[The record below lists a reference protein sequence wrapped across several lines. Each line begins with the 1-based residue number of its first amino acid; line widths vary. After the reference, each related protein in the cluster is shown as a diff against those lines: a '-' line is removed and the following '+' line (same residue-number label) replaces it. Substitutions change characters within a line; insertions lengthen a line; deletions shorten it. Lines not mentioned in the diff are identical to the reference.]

1 MEDLLFGSDLEDSED
16 EGKAVKGNK
25 AAEREAELNELFG
38 NSPSE
43 GEEEA
48 EHGGE
53 GSESDRDE
61 VDSGDEKVK
70 ERKGSAQE
78 KDEDDEEEE
87 RGDDDNDEENE
98 KDVTKPKMHSQLSSA
113 DLFGDDEELSSDE
126 EQREE
131 KEAEKTPEAEE
142 REKGDE
148 SIEFQARHEGEDVPP
163 EHGEEEEEETRIDVT
178 IPYCQFSLGS
188 ELYFVK
194 MPNFLSIERK
204 PFDPALYEDEM
215 EEDEVLDEEGRARLK
230 LKVENTIR
238 WRYRKDDEGNEVKE
252 SNARIVRWSDGST
265 SLLLGEVFDVH
276 KNKIDGNFNHLFV
289 QQGTGLQA
297 QSVFK
302 EKLTFR
308 PHSTAS
314 QTHRKMTLSIA
325 DRASKAQKI
334 RVLPAAGMDPE
345 AQRSE
350 LIKKEDE
357 RLRTQLRR
365 ENQQRRMRER
375 SQAKGLSSSFLEP
388 DRYDDEGEDLEQ
400 SLLAIKKKYKKKLA
414 EGFASE
420 SDEAEESEGAGGL
433 ESDEDEEGKE
443 RLLNAKEGIEDD
455 DDIEGR
461 KRTASED
468 GNTPRKKKK
477 SRMIVES
484 DEDSD

>member
-1 MEDLLFGSDLEDSED
+1 MSMEDFLFGSDLEDSD
-16 EGKAVKGNK
+16 EEEKATKPPK
-25 AAEREAELNELFG
+25 KSERDAQMNELFG
-38 NSPSE
+38 DSPSE
-43 GEEEA
+43 GEEE
-48 EHGGE
+48 GE
-53 GSESDRDE
+53 GGGARDSESDKE
-61 VDSGDEKVK
+61 EAESGEERE
-70 ERKGSAQE
+70 ERKNSVQE
-78 KDEDDEEEE
+78 GE
-87 RGDDDNDEENE
+87 DDDNEEDNE
-98 KDVTKPKMHSQLSSA
+98 DVAKPKLQTQLSST

-126 EQREE
+126 EQHEE
-131 KEAEKTPEAEE
+131 KEDQTMVQNEE
-142 REKGDE
+142 LPVRDVDENQAVGDADDITRED
-148 SIEFQARHEGEDVPP
+148 GE
-163 EHGEEEEEETRIDVT
+163 EEEEEETRIDVT
-178 IPYCQFSLGS
+178 IPYCRFSLGS

-238 WRYRKDDEGNEVKE
+238 WRYRKDEDGNEIKE

-308 PHSTAS
+308 PHSTSS

-334 RVLPAAGMDPE
+334 KLLSAAGMDPE
-345 AQRSE
+345 AQRTE

-375 SQAKGLSSSFLEP
+375 SQAKGLSASFLEP
-388 DRYDDEGEDLEQ
+388 DRYEDEGEDLEQ
-400 SLLAIKKKYKKKLA
+400 SLLAIKNKYKKKLA
-414 EGFASE
+414 KGFGSE
-420 SDEAEESEGAGGL
+420 SDEVESEGAEGL
-433 ESDEDEEGKE
+433 ESDEEEEDKE
-443 RLLNAKEGIEDD
+443 RLLNAKEGMESEDD
-455 DDIEGR
+455 KLESR
-461 KRTASED
+461 KRTSSED
-468 GNTPRKKKK
+468 KGSQRKKKK
-477 SRMIVES
+477 SRQIVES